1 MTTPFIFSVFGS
13 GMRTSEDQAAPEEAS
28 TRVESDSGRYF
39 VQPPSSLEKTQG
51 PGSGREEEGRGR
63 WEAVR
68 RWDCWQRKGSI
79 DSVEGAGIKGKRCF
93 TPLSLFLGSILCFI
107 SPATAGPQRIT
118 GERKR
123 DNTACVSGTGA
134 QREAGKAA

>member
-51 PGSGREEEGRGR
+51 LGSGREEE
-63 WEAVR
+63 
-68 RWDCWQRKGSI
+68 S
-79 DSVEGAGIKGKRCF
+79 
-93 TPLSLFLGSILCFI
+93 
-107 SPATAGPQRIT
+107 
-118 GERKR
+118 
-123 DNTACVSGTGA
+123 
-134 QREAGKAA
+134 